1 MTRAGWLEYLRPH
14 PGERTPTS
22 LRLVIAAVS
31 GAALSLSYVGYYLSI
46 YSWICVGVLLVSIFG
61 ARARVAFGCG
71 FLHGLFFCLTS
82 LSWIATV
89 LAVHGGV
96 SRASGWGLLLL
107 FGSAWGILTGTFGWI
122 VQRLATVHGIKMACI
137 GAPFAW
143 VALEFIR
150 AHLPEIGFPW
160 NLLGYPAAAN
170 LGFVQLTT
178 VTGIYG
184 LSFLVA
190 GFNALLAWSDA
201 GPVARTRRRL
211 GGLAA
216 AAACIIAAMLIG
228 PRLVPRPQAN
238 HTARA
243 VQLNFPEEPAYG
255 ANWFATH
262 ASQLQDATRVSLAS
276 SGHQPDLLVWPEA
289 PAPFSYQDPQFAKF
303 AGNLASQ
310 FGHPFLAGAIEWK
323 TAADGAA
330 SAHNALVPYNSALL
344 FGANGQRIFTYD
356 KIHLVPFGEYEPF
369 PLIHGVV
376 SSVSGEVG
384 GFRRGHNYAVAR
396 LPGGSSLGSSS
407 GTSLGVFIC
416 YEAIFPNE
424 VRRFV
429 ADGANLLVNISNDG
443 WFGRSA
449 AAQQHLLMARVRAVE
464 NRRWLIRVTNNGYTA
479 SVDPYGRIFE
489 PLPADVCAG
498 ADLPYDFRTERTIY
512 TRFGDWFAWLCLIV
526 SAILLASTYWKGNV
540 APDSIPIPV
549 DFLASPISAVPN
561 PVSTR
566 SSS

>member
-1 MTRAGWLEYLRPH
+1 MTRAGWLAYLRPH

-96 SRASGWGLLLL
+96 SRLSGWGLLLL
-107 FGSAWGILTGTFGWI
+107 IAGAWGILTGTFAWI
-122 VQRLATVHGIKMACI
+122 VQRLAAVKGIKMACI

-184 LSFLVA
+184 LSFVVA
-190 GFNALLAWSDA
+190 AFNALLAWSDA
-201 GPVARTRRRL
+201 GPAARPLRKL

-216 AAACIIAAMLIG
+216 AAACIIVAMLVG

-238 HTARA
+238 HSARA

-255 ANWFATH
+255 SNWFATH
-262 ASQLQDATRVSLAS
+262 ASQLQEAMRLSLAPS
-276 SGHQPDLLVWPEA
+276 AHQPDLLVWPEA

-330 SAHNALVPYNSALL
+330 SAHSALVPYNSALL

-384 GFRRGHNYAVAR
+384 GFRKGHSYSVGR
-396 LPGGSSLGSSS
+396 LPGGSSL

-429 ADGANLLVNISNDG
+429 ADGANVLVNISNDG

-489 PLPADVCAG
+489 PLPADVRAG

-512 TRFGDWFAWLCLIV
+512 TRFGDWFAWLCVIV

-540 APDSIPIPV
+540 
-549 DFLASPISAVPN
+549 SARQYSDPGGFSGVADQ
-561 PVSTR
+561 R
-566 SSS
+566 GA